1 MQPQTKFNFDRVKKN
16 VETLMRELPEI
27 LVNDATR
34 FFNSAFRDQTWDDKP
49 WPVPQRKIPG
59 TKEYKYPIKGAER
72 RRSRA
77 ILVKTGRLRR
87 ALATSARPIART
99 SNSATMKWVIG
110 LPYAAIHNDGLP
122 MARGGNMPERKFIG
136 DSKKLRTLQMNKIKT
151 VTSKIWRA

>member
-1 MQPQTKFNFDRVKKN
+1 MPALTKFNFDRVKQN
-16 VETLMRELPEI
+16 VDAMMRELPEI
-27 LVNDATR
+27 LVNDAQR
-34 FFNSAFRDQTWDDKP
+34 FFNSSFRDQNWDDKP

-59 TKEYKYPIKGAER
+59 TSSYKYPIKGAAA

-87 ALATSARPIART
+87 ALATSSRPVTRT

-122 MARGGNMPERKFIG
+122 MARGGNMPQRKFIG